1 MVAVTVILSAT
12 VRGRSAAR
20 LRFSR
25 WCRGRAAEVVYC
37 WQPASVVQVAELE
50 SSITCTFTRP
60 HSTPLPH
67 VAGCVGF
74 QGRSVSVGSAGMS
87 HSETL
92 ETLSR
97 GRAGWAWCFDRAGL
111 PLPLFCG
118 AGVTGANG
126 SQCTYGEC
134 TQEQAARP
142 AACEGTTAGAQ
153 RCGWVTAWPV
163 VSGQM
168 EVVSMMR
175 LDEGAPLEI
184 ERQRPRAVR
193 MLSPFLQR
201 EPRHSLSVRTTVWR
215 RPRYDS
221 PQLLHDCRLLRV
233 VWCDRGATR
242 RALSQAVVITSAG
255 DAARRLSQWLRFLWT
270 VPALKKQARGGFRS
284 SLGAGSRRRRYRT
297 CPYITGGVPVLSCI
311 VCGLVT
317 RVLHA
322 SRTSTITARLR
333 ADLHKA
339 PWSMGDGSL
348 AESNTL
354 PRAIESCRCP
364 SLSN

>member
-1 MVAVTVILSAT
+1 MVEVSREEPLAVVRVGRRSKSWLPSLSYCL
-12 VRGRSAAR
+12 RRSAV
-20 LRFSR
+20 
-25 WCRGRAAEVVYC
+25 GRQLGCVSVGGAEVGLRESFIAGSQRRWFKSQSSSRPLLAHSLDLTAHLSLTLQGV
-37 WQPASVVQVAELE
+37 WAS
-50 SSITCTFTRP
+50 
-60 HSTPLPH
+60 
-67 VAGCVGF
+67 

-175 LDEGAPLEI
+175 LDGAPLEI
-184 ERQRPRAVR
+184 ERQRPRAVQ

-201 EPRHSLSVRTTVWR
+201 EPRLSLSVRTTVWR
-215 RPRYDS
+215 RPRWPPAS
-221 PQLLHDCRLLRV
+221 SRLQTL
-233 VWCDRGATR
+233 
-242 RALSQAVVITSAG
+242 AG
-255 DAARRLSQWLRFLWT
+255 RLVR
-270 VPALKKQARGGFRS
+270 
-284 SLGAGSRRRRYRT
+284 
-297 CPYITGGVPVLSCI
+297 
-311 VCGLVT
+311 
-317 RVLHA
+317 
-322 SRTSTITARLR
+322 
-333 ADLHKA
+333 
-339 PWSMGDGSL
+339 
-348 AESNTL
+348 
-354 PRAIESCRCP
+354 
-364 SLSN
+364 

>member
-1 MVAVTVILSAT
+1 MA
-12 VRGRSAAR
+12 RRWRSRDSDHERCKCYR
-20 LRFSR
+20 LFFS
-25 WCRGRAAEVVYC
+25 VN
-37 WQPASVVQVAELE
+37 
-50 SSITCTFTRP
+50 
-60 HSTPLPH
+60 H
-67 VAGCVGF
+67 
-74 QGRSVSVGSAGMS
+74 GSA
-87 HSETL
+87 
-92 ETLSR
+92 
-97 GRAGWAWCFDRAGL
+97 
-111 PLPLFCG
+111 
-118 AGVTGANG
+118 
-126 SQCTYGEC
+126 
-134 TQEQAARP
+134 
-142 AACEGTTAGAQ
+142 
-153 RCGWVTAWPV
+153 
-163 VSGQM
+163 
-168 EVVSMMR
+168 
-175 LDEGAPLEI
+175 
-184 ERQRPRAVR
+184 
-193 MLSPFLQR
+193 
-201 EPRHSLSVRTTVWR
+201 SLSVPQSGGVH
-215 RPRYDS
+215 DG

-270 VPALKKQARGGFRS
+270 VPALKKQARGEFRS
-284 SLGAGSRRRRYRT
+284 SLGAGSRRRQYCT

-339 PWSMGDGSL
+339 PWSKGDGSL